1 LKVRVIAM
9 DYTQLF
15 SDEILSE
22 IFPPGRTDAFFAALF
37 GDADEGS
44 FDIILNFAH
53 HDRDAGKLHFE
64 LLLKERPGK
73 CLACNLTYGMPAVF
87 ARHPIINI
95 GGVVAAIERVIAGR
109 ARCGD
114 WQLGNTRTVSN
125 SLHVI
130 PLTITL
136 S

>member
-1 LKVRVIAM
+1 MIAT
-9 DYTQLF
+9 DYTMLY

-22 IFPPGRTDAFFAALF
+22 IFPPARADAFFEALL
-37 GDADEGS
+37 GDADEGA
-44 FDIILNFAH
+44 FDITLKFAQ
-53 HDRDAGKLHFE
+53 HDQDNSRMHFE
-64 LLLKERPGK
+64 LHLTERPGK

-95 GGVVAAIERVIAGR
+95 NGVVKKIERAIGGPAK
-109 ARCGD
+109 CGD
-114 WQLGNTRTVSN
+114 WQLGHTRTVSN

-130 PLTITL
+130 PLIITL